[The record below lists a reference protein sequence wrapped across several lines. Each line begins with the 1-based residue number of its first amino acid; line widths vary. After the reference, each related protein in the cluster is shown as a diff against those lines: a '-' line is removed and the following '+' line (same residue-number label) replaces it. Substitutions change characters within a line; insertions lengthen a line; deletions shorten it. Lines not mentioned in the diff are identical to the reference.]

1 MFYLLYH
8 PPSLILFFSVH
19 VLYILGFFSLV
30 NSAIRY
36 YFLGSVTLVS
46 PPFPILPPAPPVILN
61 IQFPCRS
68 MKINTTLILDETGG
82 GVFVCS
88 GWCCPTE
95 ADGRRWRLGARAGAG
110 IGAEVGLWVSA
121 PHAKGGKDGKEGPV
135 TVGGPQPGAALTCI
149 SICSLSSSRR
159 LRADIYGAWR
169 GAPSPAALRG

>member
-46 PPFPILPPAPPVILN
+46 PLPVLPPASPVILN

-68 MKINTTLILDETGG
+68 MKINTVLILDERGGAVSVWRGRRCAGSAGRAAEGAARAAWGRPLGG
-82 GVFVCS
+82 G
-88 GWCCPTE
+88 
-95 ADGRRWRLGARAGAG
+95 AGS
-110 IGAEVGLWVSA
+110 SA
-121 PHAKGGKDGKEGPV
+121 P
-135 TVGGPQPGAALTCI
+135 AALAAGGRTEEARQPVGRTA
-149 SICSLSSSRR
+149 LLRGLVASSAG
-159 LRADIYGAWR
+159 LRVPS
-169 GAPSPAALRG
+169 PSPASPVA